1 MPSDPGSPAPAPPAR
16 RRPRGGALALAL
28 VFALFGGALIAVLLR
43 ARTIEGSVPGKA
55 GVLSI
60 AVTGAGY
67 VVGTTDGAFASTDGT
82 TWAPI
87 EGVSGPAPV
96 AGDGD
101 RVLIASGATLF
112 ETADLGTVRPVTT
125 LPFEATAIG
134 TTPGGA
140 VYAID
145 RSGNLA
151 RAEPGAGSAMPGGG
165 RGPESALGL
174 DVAEPGVVFA
184 ASLVSGLWRGEEGGS
199 RWARI
204 LETPAHAV
212 LAAPAATP
220 DAEDRILLATPGGV
234 LVSRDGGNSW
244 ELSAL
249 EARIQGLAHHGDAFY
264 AVTSERL
271 VLRSPDGETGW
282 APLVLPAG

>member
-1 MPSDPGSPAPAPPAR
+1 MPSDAGPPAAPPAR

-43 ARTIEGSVPGKA
+43 ARTIEGSVPGRA

-67 VVGTTDGAFASTDGT
+67 VVGTTDGAFASVDGR
-82 TWAPI
+82 TWVPI

-101 RVLIASGATLF
+101 RVLVASGTTLL
-112 ETADLGTVRPVTT
+112 ETTDLGTLRPVAA
-125 LPFEATAIG
+125 LPFEATAVG
-134 TTPGGA
+134 TTSDGA
-140 VYAID
+140 VYVID

-151 RAEPGAGSAMPGGG
+151 RAEPGAGSATPGGG
-165 RGPESALGL
+165 RGPESVLGL
-174 DVAEPGVVFA
+174 DMAEPGVLYA
-184 ASLVSGLWRGEEGGS
+184 ASLLSGLWRSEDGGGG
-199 RWARI
+199 WTRI

-212 LAAPAATP
+212 LAAPATA
-220 DAEDRILLATPGGV
+220 DADARVLLATPGGV

-244 ELSAL
+244 ALSAL
-249 EARIQGLAHHGDAFY
+249 EVRIEGLAQHGGAFY
-264 AVTSERL
+264 AVTGERL
-271 VLRSPDGETGW
+271 VLHSPDGETGW
-282 APLVLPAG
+282 GPLVLPSG